1 MKITKTQLRQIIK
14 EELAEVTRH
23 GQDAPTEFEI
33 YAQVSEVTKQFRQII
48 DNLGYATGTSGREFG
63 VDLSQMSDET
73 SGMIYD
79 AFRKLDSARIALA
92 NEIGQSPNEFSGL
105 DEALE
110 EGPGRSR
117 EDALDAAYAAIIKR
131 FGRGAL
137 MDPMKPMTPAEAEA
151 RMNPYVAPPLAPEDK
166 PTETDKRYG
175 RTRRGQKGGSLGS

>member
-1 MKITKTQLRQIIK
+1 MKITKTQLKQIIK
-14 EELAEVTRH
+14 EELAEV
-23 GQDAPTEFEI
+23 
-33 YAQVSEVTKQFRQII
+33 
-48 DNLGYATGTSGREFG
+48 L
-63 VDLSQMSDET
+63 DET
-73 SGMIYD
+73 
-79 AFRKLDSARIALA
+79 
-92 NEIGQSPNEFSGL
+92 

-151 RMNPYVAPPLAPEDK
+151 RMNPYVAPPLAPEDE

>member
-1 MKITKTQLRQIIK
+1 MKITNTQLRQIIK
-14 EELAEVTRH
+14 EELAEV
-23 GQDAPTEFEI
+23 
-33 YAQVSEVTKQFRQII
+33 
-48 DNLGYATGTSGREFG
+48 L
-63 VDLSQMSDET
+63 DET
-73 SGMIYD
+73 
-79 AFRKLDSARIALA
+79 
-92 NEIGQSPNEFSGL
+92 
-105 DEALE
+105 DETLE

-151 RMNPYVAPPLAPEDK
+151 RMNPYVAPPLAPEDE

>member
-14 EELAEVTRH
+14 EELAEV
-23 GQDAPTEFEI
+23 
-33 YAQVSEVTKQFRQII
+33 
-48 DNLGYATGTSGREFG
+48 L
-63 VDLSQMSDET
+63 DET
-73 SGMIYD
+73 
-79 AFRKLDSARIALA
+79 
-92 NEIGQSPNEFSGL
+92 

-110 EGPGRSR
+110 EGPRRTR
-117 EDALDAAYAAIIKR
+117 EDALDAAYAAIIKK

-151 RMNPYVAPPLAPEDK
+151 RMNPYVAPPLAPEDE